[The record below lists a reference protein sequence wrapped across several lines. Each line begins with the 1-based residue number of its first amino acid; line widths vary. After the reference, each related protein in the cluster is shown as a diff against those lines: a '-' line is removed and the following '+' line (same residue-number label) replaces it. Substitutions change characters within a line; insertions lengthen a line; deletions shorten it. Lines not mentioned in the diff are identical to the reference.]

1 MEALKGGFADSRIL
15 HLHGNRMVKGDFQ
28 PGGRS
33 AAQLKDLRNALNTAA
48 ETGLVLPLAQTVTEG
63 FADLVDHKGGG
74 DLDHAAYYLW
84 LKGIT

>member
-1 MEALKGGFADSRIL
+1 
-15 HLHGNRMVKGDFQ
+15 MVKGDFQ